1 MRHEGGWFFVAESRA
16 VGFLPA
22 RVEDAM
28 ADIAV
33 IFGWAPAAMYPMSLP
48 ELMEWREQARK
59 RSGAEE

>member
-1 MRHEGGWFFVAESRA
+1 
-16 VGFLPA
+16 
-22 RVEDAM
+22 M

-33 IFGWAPAAMYPMSLP
+33 IFGWTTVEMYPMSLP